1 MTGHADLGGTAGG
14 LLPPTANG
22 RDVYARAC
30 RARAV
35 RSRFDL
41 GGRLLAYSPTRRR
54 LRYIYDIGKK
64 TNTNCTKRRS
74 NTVDARSG
82 WRWDAPSMHVYR
94 PGTEYGQMTGG
105 FMMMMDFSDL
115 FVSLSLCLS
124 LCLSL
129 SLSLYLSLCLSL
141 PDLSV
146 ALCLVRCTPRVGVHV
161 HRREDGGIGQETNDR
176 QPVSRRYPGGIQAVS
191 RRYPGASR
199 GRGRGRGRGTL
210 WPSKGRLPPACSRAD
225 RHTNRKEGFSAP
237 AGDRSI
243 SEGVGVA
250 STRKVWGT
258 CARRGRRP
266 RIIRLIRL
274 NTRTLRTGS
283 LGIRR
288 SGNSCSAYRHSP
300 RCTRGCGRTVKSG
313 MRTGLAKRA

>member
-1 MTGHADLGGTAGG
+1 
-14 LLPPTANG
+14 
-22 RDVYARAC
+22 
-30 RARAV
+30 
-35 RSRFDL
+35 
-41 GGRLLAYSPTRRR
+41 
-54 LRYIYDIGKK
+54 
-64 TNTNCTKRRS
+64 
-74 NTVDARSG
+74 
-82 WRWDAPSMHVYR
+82 
-94 PGTEYGQMTGG
+94 MTGG
-105 FMMMMDFSDL
+105 FMMMMMMDFSDL

-129 SLSLYLSLCLSL
+129 VINVRSPRSLRRSL
-141 PDLSV
+141 PRSV
-146 ALCLVRCTPRVGVHV
+146 HSSCWCSCASACTTELGLGLEWGKTVGLG
-161 HRREDGGIGQETNDR
+161 RRRTTDIH
-176 QPVSRRYPGGIQAVS
+176 GIQAGRRVS
-191 RRYPGASR
+191 WSGYLP
-199 GRGRGRGRGTL
+199 TYL

-266 RIIRLIRL
+266 RIIRHL
-274 NTRTLRTGS
+274 NMRTLRTGS

-288 SGNSCSAYRHSP
+288 SGNSCSAYRRSP